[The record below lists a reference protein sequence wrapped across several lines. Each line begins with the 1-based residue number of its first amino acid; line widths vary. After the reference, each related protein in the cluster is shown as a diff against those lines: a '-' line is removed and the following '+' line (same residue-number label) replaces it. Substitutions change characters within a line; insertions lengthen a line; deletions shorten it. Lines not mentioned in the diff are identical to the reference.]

1 MATYTD
7 INGVKLITT
16 GDEAGTWGS
25 STNVNLQIIERA
37 ANGFAQIALTG
48 TSYTL
53 ALSNQPSAAEN
64 GHYKAIEFTGTP
76 GGTCTVTLAQNDHA
90 RVYLFLNSTDQ
101 TVTIS
106 QGSGSNVN
114 IATSTGAIVLA
125 DGAGS
130 GAAVKNLSITASAFE
145 GFTGVAADLNY
156 AKDLRAT
163 GVTATEFDKLDGLT
177 ATTGELNKLDG
188 FTGTYED
195 LNYAKALNSTL
206 VTATEFDYL
215 DGVTASIQNQL
226 DDKLPLSGGT
236 VTGQVKFN
244 DNVHLDFGT
253 GNDAEIYHNGSHLYF
268 DMNADDD
275 IIFRDGN
282 SSNATRFTF
291 DTSSGNFTAT
301 GNITAYSDAALK
313 SDITTID
320 NALEKVSNMRG
331 VFFNKDGERGTG
343 VVAQEVQ
350 KVIPEAVFE
359 GGEYLSVAY
368 GNLVGV
374 LVEAIKDLKTQVEE
388 LKNGSSK

>member
-53 ALSNQPSAAEN
+53 TLSNQPSAAEN

-76 GGTCTVTLAQNDHA
+76 GGTCTVTLGQNDHA
-90 RVYLFLNSTDQ
+90 RAYLFLNSTNQ

-106 QGSGSNVN
+106 QGSGSNVD
-114 IATSTGAIVLA
+114 IVASTGAIVLA

-163 GVTATEFDKLDGLT
+163 GVTTTEFNILDDLTASTAELNLLDGVPGTLT
-177 ATTGELNKLDG
+177 TTEIG
-188 FTGTYED
+188 
-195 LNYAKALNSTL
+195 
-206 VTATEFDYL
+206 YL
-215 DGVTASIQNQL
+215 DGVSSAIQTQL
-226 DDKLPLSGGT
+226 DAKLPLSGGT

-282 SSNATRFTF
+282 NSNATRFTF

-374 LVEAIKDLKTQVEE
+374 LVEAIKDLKTQVED
-388 LKNGSSK
+388 LKNDASK

>member
-53 ALSNQPSAAEN
+53 TLSNQPSAAEN

-76 GGTCTVTLAQNDHA
+76 GGTCTVTLGQNDHA
-90 RVYLFLNSTDQ
+90 RAYLFLNSTDQ

-106 QGSGSNVN
+106 QGSGSNVD
-114 IATSTGAIVLA
+114 IVASTGAIVLA

-163 GVTATEFDKLDGLT
+163 GVTTTEFDKLDGLT
-177 ATTGELNKLDG
+177 ASTSELNKM
-188 FTGTYED
+188 
-195 LNYAKALNSTL
+195 
-206 VTATEFDYL
+206 
-215 DGVTASIQNQL
+215 DGVTATTAELNKMDGVTATTAELNYTDGVTSSIQTQL
-226 DDKLPLSGGT
+226 DAKLPLSGGT

-282 SSNATRFTF
+282 NSNATRFTF

-374 LVEAIKDLKTQVEE
+374 LVEAIKDLKTQVED
-388 LKNGSSK
+388 LKNDASK

>member
-25 STNVNLQIIERA
+25 STNTNLEIIERA

-163 GVTATEFDKLDGLT
+163 GVTTTEFDILDDLTASTAELNLLDGVPGTLT
-177 ATTGELNKLDG
+177 TTEIG
-188 FTGTYED
+188 
-195 LNYAKALNSTL
+195 
-206 VTATEFDYL
+206 YL
-215 DGVTASIQNQL
+215 DGVSSAIQTQL
-226 DDKLPLSGGT
+226 DGKLSLSGGT
-236 VTGQVKFN
+236 VTGDVKFN
-244 DNVHLDFGT
+244 DSVQLNFGT
-253 GNDAEIYHNGSHLYF
+253 GTDAEIYHNGSHLYF

-282 SSNATRFTF
+282 NSNATRFTF

-388 LKNGSSK
+388 LKNAASK

>member
-53 ALSNQPSAAEN
+53 TLSNQPSAAEN

-106 QGSGSNVN
+106 QGSGSNVD
-114 IATSTGAIVLA
+114 IVASTGAIILA

-130 GAAVKNLSITASAFE
+130 GAAVKNLSVTAAAFE

-188 FTGTYED
+188 
-195 LNYAKALNSTL
+195 
-206 VTATEFDYL
+206 VTATTAELNYTDGVSSNIQTQL
-215 DGVTASIQNQL
+215 DG
-226 DDKLPLSGGT
+226 KLSLSGGT

-282 SSNATRFTF
+282 NSNATRFTF

-301 GNITAYSDAALK
+301 GNVTAYSDAALK

-320 NALEKVSNMRG
+320 NALEKVANMRG

-388 LKNGSSK
+388 LKNGASE

>member
-1 MATYTD
+1 MATYTN

-25 STNVNLQIIERA
+25 STNTNLEIIERA

-90 RVYLFLNSTDQ
+90 RVYLFLNSTNQ

-106 QGSGSNVN
+106 QGSGSNVD
-114 IATSTGAIVLA
+114 IVASTGAIVLA

-130 GAAVKNLSITASAFE
+130 GAAVKNLSITAAAFE

-163 GVTATEFDKLDGLT
+163 GVTTTEFDILDDLTASTAELNLLDGVPGTLT
-177 ATTGELNKLDG
+177 TTEIG
-188 FTGTYED
+188 
-195 LNYAKALNSTL
+195 
-206 VTATEFDYL
+206 YL
-215 DGVTASIQNQL
+215 DGVSSAIQTQL
-226 DDKLPLSGGT
+226 DGKLSLSGGT
-236 VTGQVKFN
+236 VTGDVKFN
-244 DNVHLDFGT
+244 DSVQLNFGT
-253 GNDAEIYHNGSHLYF
+253 GTDAEIYHNGSHLYF

-282 SSNATRFTF
+282 NSNATRFTF

-388 LKNGSSK
+388 LKNAASK

>member
-1 MATYTD
+1 MAISITKPQIGGDENSWGTKID
-7 INGVKLITT
+7 TALDTLVDAVNGTSGTTAPNLSTLTING
-16 GDEAGTWGS
+16 
-25 STNVNLQIIERA
+25 TNV
-37 ANGFAQIALTG
+37 
-48 TSYTL
+48 TST
-53 ALSNQPSAAEN
+53 AAELN
-64 GHYKAIEFTGTP
+64 KLDGFTGT
-76 GGTCTVTLAQNDHA
+76 
-90 RVYLFLNSTDQ
+90 
-101 TVTIS
+101 
-106 QGSGSNVN
+106 
-114 IATSTGAIVLA
+114 
-125 DGAGS
+125 
-130 GAAVKNLSITASAFE
+130 FE
-145 GFTGVAADLNY
+145 DLNY

-163 GVTATEFDKLDGLT
+163 GVTTTEFDKLDGLT
-177 ATTGELNKLDG
+177 ATTAELNKLDG
-188 FTGTYED
+188 LTATTAE
-195 LNYAKALNSTL
+195 LNYVDGVTSNIQTQLNAKGAPITGAATTIDTENLTASRALVSNSSGKVAVSA
-206 VTATEFDYL
+206 VTSTELGYL
-215 DGVTASIQNQL
+215 DGVTSNIQTQL
-226 DDKLPLSGGT
+226 NGKLSTSGGT

-253 GNDAEIYHNGSHLYF
+253 GNDAEIYHNGSNLYF

-388 LKNGSSK
+388 LKNAASK

>member
-1 MATYTD
+1 MAISLTLPVVGGDENTWGTKNNTALTTIRD
-7 INGVKLITT
+7 AVNGTSGTIAPDLSTLTING
-16 GDEAGTWGS
+16 
-25 STNVNLQIIERA
+25 TNVTA
-37 ANGFAQIALTG
+37 T
-48 TSYTL
+48 
-53 ALSNQPSAAEN
+53 AAEIN
-64 GHYKAIEFTGTP
+64 K
-76 GGTCTVTLAQNDHA
+76 LD
-90 RVYLFLNSTDQ
+90 
-101 TVTIS
+101 
-106 QGSGSNVN
+106 
-114 IATSTGAIVLA
+114 
-125 DGAGS
+125 
-130 GAAVKNLSITASAFE
+130 
-145 GFTGVAADLNY
+145 GFTGVVADLNY
-156 AKDLRAT
+156 AKDLKAT
-163 GVTATEFDKLDGLT
+163 GVTT
-177 ATTGELNKLDG
+177 
-188 FTGTYED
+188 
-195 LNYAKALNSTL
+195 
-206 VTATEFDYL
+206 TEFDYL
-215 DGVTASIQNQL
+215 DGVTSAIQTQL
-226 DDKLPLSGGT
+226 NGKLSLSGGT

-244 DNVHLDFGT
+244 DNVHLDFGS

-301 GNITAYSDAALK
+301 GNITTYSDAALK

-320 NALEKVSNMRG
+320 NALEKVANMRG

-388 LKNGSSK
+388 LKNDASK